1 MKFRAT
7 PAFKILA
14 AFIVGVIFLAGAA
27 LLAVAGG
34 RMYFATTAQ
43 VERLQS
49 AQRQNVHLRALLR
62 AAESRAADYL
72 ASPDGK
78 ALQAYRQ
85 SAAALDGGLTLLF
98 NLLAR
103 VDDAEAAFVRVDTL
117 VRARRSELDVATES
131 RRESETAAAPALPVG
146 VHADAEAAFNELD
159 RAIEARIDAEATSR
173 KESVGEMQRGIWL
186 AIAVLIMLFS
196 GAYAV
201 VLGELKERRRL
212 VRRLRSAATHDALT
226 GLPNRRFFGE
236 WLGYTIAQA
245 RRESAHVGL
254 VFIDVDGP
262 HEVLRLHK
270 RPAFNALVAEI
281 ARRFRETAR
290 EAVRACCAERG
301 RHVRLHSPRT
311 APARRA
317 DRPGTTPARRGSD
330 RRIDRHRGVPER
342 RGRYRRRD
350 RGSGCGDVR
359 GQAGGRQSSGVQ
371 EPRRGDL
378 VPVDAGSAEANEP
391 PADASLR
398 PASATSSSINLAS
411 SGAN

>member
-62 AAESRAADYL
+62 AAESRAVDYL

-131 RRESETAAAPALPVG
+131 RRESETVAAPALPVG
-146 VHADAEAAFNELD
+146 VHANAEAAFNELD

-290 EAVRACCAERG
+290 EGDLLARVGQTQFALAAPNVEG
-301 RHVRLHSPRT
+301 TSDFTHLAQRLRDALT
-311 APARRA
+311 DPARPPLAEVPIGASIGIAVFPNDADDTAGVIAAADAAMFAAKRA
-317 DRPGTTPARRGSD
+317 
-330 RRIDRHRGVPER
+330 
-342 RGRYRRRD
+342 
-350 RGSGCGDVR
+350 GDNRV
-359 GQAGGRQSSGVQ
+359 AFKN
-371 EPRRGDL
+371 L
-378 VPVDAGSAEANEP
+378 AEA
-391 PADASLR
+391 
-398 PASATSSSINLAS
+398 I
-411 SGAN
+411 